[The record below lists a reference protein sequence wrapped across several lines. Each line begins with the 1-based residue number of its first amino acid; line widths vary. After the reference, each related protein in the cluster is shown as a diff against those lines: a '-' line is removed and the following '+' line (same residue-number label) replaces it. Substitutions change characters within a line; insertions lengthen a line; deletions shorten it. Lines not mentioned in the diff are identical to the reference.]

1 MQSRKIFRKSIL
13 EDLLNEG
20 ETQEKVPKRNFLEFG
35 LKR

>member
-20 ETQEKVPKRNFLEFG
+20 DTQEKRKKMESGREN
-35 LKR
+35 